1 MADWCKDEYRVR
13 CTDEAALR
21 RAHDILL
28 EAGGVFSTPLS
39 ELMDRL
45 GFDGDRSGLTEGSV
59 LSGLTWTPGRDGN
72 GSEVYFVVDD
82 NFSDFD
88 PARALVEAVGVPM
101 SFSFRFTFEDAGI
114 RNSSGWMK
122 AESEYV
128 PRSEL
133 IREAGEIIRGI
144 KGVRGVGEDGVAE
157 LLMDQP
163 FDALDVVAVGPGRDE
178 VRLVGSPVLTG
189 VPVEKSLHLSDV
201 GDVSVLE
208 RILVIL
214 RFEQEYERYVQNV
227 GMERIADNLRRGY
240 VYGKDGFTARYLLP
254 EPRPVTMEDAV
265 SYAASCPDAEGNPVD
280 LSGEVAEE
288 MRGGASYRE
297 AFREW
302 DIEDPWPDGLV
313 RGRDCVSFAYCDKEM
328 FRFEKAGGDGFM
340 LHFGDRDA
348 YDAFVAVSGIDL
360 LSGGMLG
367 EGFVGDRRMEAA
379 AADLVHR
386 VMLAEWKT
394 VGKELGALS
403 EEAFVDQSVQWFSSL
418 DAERQ
423 RSVLEILVTMNSTSP
438 YGRLMLQEGLDNGKS
453 PLELFSDL
461 DAGDMRTAVQVDRRI
476 SEGDPALTGEETG
489 PEKDIA
495 PESVG
500 EPDVR
505 AEREKMLGELY
516 GSSVAYQ
523 NVSSFMRGF
532 DIVYDSYR
540 ECAVS
545 MREALDRARE
555 HGLYD
560 EVYGALAGGASIAEA
575 MREWDLDDPDQDYVD
590 REILDFRYDGDLM
603 LAFTRD
609 AGERFWK
616 LDFFDGQLLDSFVAE
631 TGIMLSERLGLDEGS
646 YNACFTTKSLLD
658 TAREAVLS
666 SVNRD
671 EVRDAEVR
679 CRWRMKQREMKSRL
693 DAARPCKV
701 DSVRRRKP

>member
-1 MADWCKDEYRVR
+1 MADWSKDEYRVR
-13 CTDEAALR
+13 CTDEVALR

-59 LSGLTWTPGRDGN
+59 FSGLTWTPGRDGR
-72 GSEVYFVVDD
+72 GPEVYFVVED
-82 NFSDFD
+82 NFSKFA

-101 SFSFRFTFEDAGI
+101 SFSFRFTFGDAGI
-114 RNSSGWMK
+114 RNDSDWMDGPG
-122 AESEYV
+122 EFV
-128 PRSEL
+128 PRSGL
-133 IREAGEIIRGI
+133 LREAGEIISGI
-144 KGVRGVGEDGVAE
+144 KRLRGVGEDGLAE
-157 LLMDQP
+157 FVTGHP
-163 FDALDVVAVGPGRDE
+163 FDALDVVAVGPGSDE

-189 VPVEKSLHLSDV
+189 VPVEKSFHLSEV
-201 GDVSVLE
+201 GDVPTLE
-208 RILVIL
+208 RLLGIL
-214 RFEQEYERYVQNV
+214 RLKQEYERNV
-227 GMERIADNLRRGY
+227 YKVGLDHIEDSLRRGY
-240 VYGKDGFTARYLLP
+240 VYGKEGFTVRYLLP

-379 AADLVHR
+379 VADLVHR

-423 RSVLEILVTMNSTSP
+423 RSVLENLVTMNSTSP

-453 PLELFSDL
+453 PMELFPDL
-461 DAGDMRTAVQVDRRI
+461 DAGDMRSAVQVDRRI

-495 PESVG
+495 PEGVG

-505 AEREKMLGELY
+505 AEREKMLEELY

-523 NVSSFMRGF
+523 NVSEFMRGF
-532 DIVYDSYR
+532 DLDYVSNR
-540 ECAVS
+540 VCVVS

-555 HGLYD
+555 LGLYD
-560 EVYGALAGGASIAEA
+560 EVYGALASGAHVAEA
-575 MREWDLDDPDQDYVD
+575 LREWDLDDPGRDYVD
-590 REILDFRYDGDLM
+590 RGRLLFCYDEDMMMAFKRYDG
-603 LAFTRD
+603 
-609 AGERFWK
+609 ERLWK
-616 LDFFDGQLLDSFVAE
+616 LDFFDGQLLDSFEAK
-631 TGIMLSERLGLDEGS
+631 TGIMLSERIGLDDGL
-646 YNACFTTKSLLD
+646 YDAAFTTKSLLD
-658 TAREAVLS
+658 VAREALLS
-666 SVNRD
+666 PVNRN

-679 CRWRMKQREMKSRL
+679 CRRKLKQREMQSRL

-701 DSVRRRKP
+701 ASVKRR